1 MPKEDYL
8 LKMLEK
14 IQQLLNFIFKLK
26 QEEKSEEIFKI
37 SNEFISNNFDFSLK
51 EFEEM
56 DEKEFE
62 NHFKKLNLSKNYLE
76 KVCELFVAI
85 TDEYYANNSTENI
98 QNLSKKTLILYRI
111 LSEKDKTFSF
121 DRESIIEELRKIS
134 GN

>member
-62 NHFKKLNLSKNYLE
+62 NHFNKLNLSKNYLE

-85 TDEYYANNSTENI
+85 TDEYYANNSTENM